1 MTTADKDDAMR
12 RGEVPAVG
20 LQRSESRA
28 ENHDES
34 EPEARTNEAAAK
46 HNVVAIVPRE
56 LLSLPGLGA
65 IALYL
70 LVLSGVIV
78 LGVVGGGH
86 YPKIFLIFS
95 AVFLAASAGLLLL
108 LRWAWALALTAV
120 LLLGCYHFWIFASF
134 RQAPSLVQGLLN
146 LMFFLYMIRSEVRE
160 RLR

>member
-1 MTTADKDDAMR
+1 MTTADEDDAR
-12 RGEVPAVG
+12 EREEAPTAE
-20 LQRSESRA
+20 LQPTGSRA
-28 ENHDES
+28 ENRAEA
-34 EPEARTNEAAAK
+34 EPEGDTNEASAK
-46 HNVVAIVPRE
+46 HDVVAIRARE
-56 LLSLPGLGA
+56 LLQLPGLGA

-70 LVLSGVIV
+70 LTLSGVIV

-95 AVFLAASAGLLLL
+95 AVFMAASAGLMLL

-146 LMFFLYMIRSEVRE
+146 LVFFLYMIRSEVRE

>member
-1 MTTADKDDAMR
+1 MTTADKDDAAR
-12 RGEVPAVG
+12 RGEVTAAGSRSSRVEDSEEPEEASTNDAG
-20 LQRSESRA
+20 TKQRS
-28 ENHDES
+28 
-34 EPEARTNEAAAK
+34 AAIPA
-46 HNVVAIVPRE
+46 RE
-56 LLSLPGLGA
+56 LLPLPGLGA

-70 LVLSGVIV
+70 LTLSGVII

-95 AVFLAASAGLLLL
+95 AVFLAASAGLMLL

-146 LMFFLYMIRSEVRE
+146 LVFFLYMIRSEVRE

>member
-1 MTTADKDDAMR
+1 MTTADKDDATR
-12 RGEVPAVG
+12 RGEVASAAP
-20 LQRSESRA
+20 QRSESRA
-28 ENHDES
+28 ENRGG
-34 EPEARTNEAAAK
+34 PEADAHTNEASAK
-46 HNVVAIVPRE
+46 HSVVPIPARE
-56 LLSLPGLGA
+56 LLPLPGLAA

-70 LVLSGVIV
+70 LVLSGVIIV
-78 LGVVGGGH
+78 GVVRGGH

-95 AVFLAASAGLLLL
+95 AVFLAASAGLMLL

-146 LMFFLYMIRSEVRE
+146 LVFFLYMIRSEVRE

>member
-1 MTTADKDDAMR
+1 MTTADKDDATR
-12 RGEVPAVG
+12 QGEAPGAG
-20 LQRSESRA
+20 SQPSESRA
-28 ENHDES
+28 ENRNES
-34 EPEARTNEAAAK
+34 EPEAGTNEASAK
-46 HNVVAIVPRE
+46 HEVVAIPTRE
-56 LLSLPGLGA
+56 LLPLPGLGA

-70 LVLSGVIV
+70 LVLSGVII

-95 AVFLAASAGLLLL
+95 AVFLAASAGLMLL

-134 RQAPSLVQGLLN
+134 RQGPSLVQGLLN
-146 LMFFLYMIRSEVRE
+146 LVFFLYMIRSEVRE